1 MVYLLAK
8 MAAQSNL
15 PKDILS
21 MKNLFETVYSEDVF
35 NLKPNLPEVGVT
47 CEYYLTDYST
57 RKSFFYWHDE
67 FKELEKI
74 NSFTF
79 TDQDKIRLKFL
90 NLPCDIRQEIH
101 QRIFGS
107 HWQYRGTKKSL
118 YVAGLACFKPDAI
131 IINSIYSQATYL
143 KDKSDNNQ
151 RRQKDFIENIRRG
164 TF

>member
-1 MVYLLAK
+1 MT
-8 MAAQSNL
+8 
-15 PKDILS
+15 
-21 MKNLFETVYSEDVF
+21 NLFETVYSEDVF

-118 YVAGLACFKPDAI
+118 YVAGLACFKPAAI
-131 IINSIYSQATYL
+131 IINSIYSQAKYL
-143 KDKSDNNQ
+143 KDKSDNNH
-151 RRQKDFIENIRRG
+151 RRQKRFIENIRRG

>member
-1 MVYLLAK
+1 MVLLLAK

-15 PKDILS
+15 PKVILS
-21 MKNLFETVYSEDVF
+21 MTNLFETVYSEDVF

-79 TDQDKIRLKFL
+79 TEQDQTR
-90 NLPCDIRQEIH
+90 
-101 QRIFGS
+101 
-107 HWQYRGTKKSL
+107 
-118 YVAGLACFKPDAI
+118 
-131 IINSIYSQATYL
+131 
-143 KDKSDNNQ
+143 
-151 RRQKDFIENIRRG
+151 
-164 TF
+164 

>member
-1 MVYLLAK
+1 M
-8 MAAQSNL
+8 
-15 PKDILS
+15 
-21 MKNLFETVYSEDVF
+21 
-35 NLKPNLPEVGVT
+35 
-47 CEYYLTDYST
+47 
-57 RKSFFYWHDE
+57 
-67 FKELEKI
+67 EKF

-79 TDQDKIRLKFL
+79 TEQDQTRLKFL

-107 HWQYRGTKKSL
+107 HWQYMGTKKSL